1 MKLSIPT
8 KLEDVTIG
16 TFIKIAKLEASN
28 DPEAILDRNIKILS
42 LLTGEPEDT
51 FLELTASQLSELV
64 GKIAFL
70 NELPEAKAI
79 NQIKINGNLY
89 QANLLINELTAGQY
103 IDLSEFI
110 KNPINNLHKIM
121 ATLYLP
127 AKKTWYGKLVVEKY
141 NGRTQKER
149 SDEFYRYM
157 PISVAYPAA
166 LFFLSSIERFN
177 NQYRNL
183 LYKQGGGGDE
193 SGSKIIA
200 GAVGQFNERWGWH
213 NALDSLSNNCPEKW
227 TFFTK
232 LNVVEFLNM
241 LAYYKDKERIK
252 NLMMKNAK
260 LRNG

>member
-1 MKLSIPT
+1 MKLRIPT

-166 LFFLSSIERFN
+166 LFFYQVSKDLTTNIETYFIN
-177 NQYRNL
+177 
-183 LYKQGGGGDE
+183 K
-193 SGSKIIA
+193 
-200 GAVGQFNERWGWH
+200 AVE
-213 NALDSLSNNCPEKW
+213 E
-227 TFFTK
+227 
-232 LNVVEFLNM
+232 
-241 LAYYKDKERIK
+241 
-252 NLMMKNAK
+252 MKAAAK
-260 LRNG
+260 LLREQSVSSTKGGAGIMRWIVSPITALKNGLFSRN

>member
-1 MKLSIPT
+1 MKLRIPT

-166 LFFLSSIERFN
+166 LFFYQVSKDLTTNIETYFINKAVEEMKAAAKLLQEQSGSST
-177 NQYRNL
+177 
-183 LYKQGGGGDE
+183 KGGGG
-193 SGSKIIA
+193 IM
-200 GAVGQFNERWGWH
+200 RWIVSPIT
-213 NALDSLSNNCPEKW
+213 AL
-227 TFFTK
+227 
-232 LNVVEFLNM
+232 
-241 LAYYKDKERIK
+241 K
-252 NLMMKNAK
+252 NGLFS
-260 LRNG
+260 RN

>member
-1 MKLSIPT
+1 MKLRIPT

-166 LFFLSSIERFN
+166 LFFYQVSKDLTTNIETYFINKAVEEMKAAAKLLRGQSGSST
-177 NQYRNL
+177 
-183 LYKQGGGGDE
+183 KGGGG
-193 SGSKIIA
+193 IMRWIA
-200 GAVGQFNERWGWH
+200 SPIT
-213 NALDSLSNNCPEKW
+213 AL
-227 TFFTK
+227 
-232 LNVVEFLNM
+232 
-241 LAYYKDKERIK
+241 K
-252 NLMMKNAK
+252 NGLFS
-260 LRNG
+260 RN

>member
-1 MKLSIPT
+1 MKLRIPT

-16 TFIKIAKLEASN
+16 TFIKIDKLEASN

-89 QANLLINELTAGQY
+89 QANLLVNELTAGQY

-166 LFFLSSIERFN
+166 LFFYQVSKDLTTNIETYFINKAVEEMKVAAKLLQEQSVSST
-177 NQYRNL
+177 
-183 LYKQGGGGDE
+183 KGGGG
-193 SGSKIIA
+193 IM
-200 GAVGQFNERWGWH
+200 RWIVSPIT
-213 NALDSLSNNCPEKW
+213 AL
-227 TFFTK
+227 
-232 LNVVEFLNM
+232 
-241 LAYYKDKERIK
+241 K
-252 NLMMKNAK
+252 NGLFS
-260 LRNG
+260 RN